1 MARTRAEDFDDKRR
15 AILAAAAAV
24 VARQGPERA
33 SMARIAEQAE
43 VSKALIYHYF
53 PSRDALVFAIVHDH
67 LSDLDAA
74 LAAADDPGLPPP
86 ARLRALVHAVIE
98 AYRDADDAHKVQ
110 LVGTSTLPP
119 EDRARIVAVERRIVR
134 RFAATLAQV
143 APDLPPERLM
153 PATMSLFGMM
163 NWVYMWFRDGGPLT
177 RAAYADL
184 ATDLVLGGLPALAR
198 PAADL

>member
-24 VARQGPERA
+24 MAEQGPERA
-33 SMARIAEQAE
+33 SMARIAERAE

-67 LSDLDAA
+67 LADLDAA
-74 LAAADDPGLPPP
+74 LSQADDPGLPPP

-110 LVGTSTLPP
+110 LVGTPALPP
-119 EDRARIVAVERRIVR
+119 EDRARIVTLERRIVR
-134 RFAATLAQV
+134 RFAATLAQT

-153 PATMSLFGMM
+153 PVTMSLFGMM
-163 NWVYMWFRDGGPLT
+163 NWVYMWFRDGGPVT

-198 PAADL
+198 PVADL

>member
-24 VARQGPERA
+24 MAEQGPERA
-33 SMARIAEQAE
+33 SMARIAERAE

-53 PSRDALVFAIVHDH
+53 PSRDALVFAIIHDH
-67 LSDLDAA
+67 LADLDAA

-110 LVGTSTLPP
+110 LVGAATLPP

-134 RFAATLAQV
+134 RFAAALAQA

-163 NWVYMWFRDGGPLT
+163 NWVYMWFRDGGALT